1 MSLDTTAAEAAI
13 IARLATTLSRVYV
26 TEVPDNVTPVYPLIV
41 VYFGD
46 PVRIGT
52 DRGIVS
58 TRNDTQRG
66 FAVIQVQAPTDDA
79 ARIIKNKIR
88 VSMVGYRP
96 TDCGEMVLEGGYG
109 YSKAATG
116 VKPTIYYRE
125 VGMSWLT
132 NLSYNA

>member
-1 MSLDTTAAEAAI
+1 MSLDTTQAEAAI
-13 IARLATTLSRVYV
+13 VARLSAVLSRVYV
-26 TEVPDNVTPVYPLIV
+26 TEVPDSVAPVYPLV
-41 VYFGD
+41 VIYFGD
-46 PVRIGT
+46 PVRTGT

-66 FAVIQVQAPTDDA
+66 FAVIQVQAPTDAA
-79 ARIIKNKIR
+79 ARDIKNKIR

-109 YSKAATG
+109 YSKAATT

>member
-1 MSLDTTAAEAAI
+1 MSLDTTQAEAAI
-13 IARLATTLSRVYV
+13 VARLVTVLSRVYV
-26 TEVPDNVTPVYPLIV
+26 TEVPDSVTPVYPLV
-41 VYFGD
+41 VIYFGD

-66 FAVIQVQAPTDDA
+66 FAVIQVQAPTDAA
-79 ARIIKNKIR
+79 ARDIKNKIR

-109 YSKAATG
+109 YSKAATT

>member
-1 MSLDTTAAEAAI
+1 MSLDTTQAEAAI
-13 IARLATTLSRVYV
+13 VSRLITVLSRVYV
-26 TEVPDNVTPVYPLIV
+26 TEVPDSVTPVYPLV
-41 VYFGD
+41 VIYFGD

-66 FAVIQVQAPTDDA
+66 FAVIQVQAPTDAA
-79 ARIIKNKIR
+79 ARDIKNKIR

-109 YSKAATG
+109 YSKAATT